1 VVLKR
6 IETSVLHFNG
16 FNSFKTKVRIYNNWR
31 LYMGNKP
38 VVFMVMP
45 FGDNFIAL
53 YNHLKERF
61 KENYIFTNAGDLD
74 NQQNILKDIVEG
86 IGNSNIVISDLTGL
100 NPNVFYELG
109 LAHAMDKKCIIITQD
124 ISELPFDLKSYRAV
138 EYSLLF
144 NKIPELEQELHKLLQ
159 GAIDGSVKFGNPISD
174 YLPDFTITSEKHTI
188 IESPKN
194 ENVTEEDDSES
205 KGFIDFIAEIE
216 ENTNSMTEELTAI
229 SVDMKE
235 MKESVENANS
245 EIERVNNQSG
255 KGGNTASF
263 IRSVCRKLSVSIN
276 GFSNKFS
283 ERIAKIDNCWSSIEN
298 GFLALLEDKHIQS
311 KTNMEAMKSNITALE
326 SLLDEIDTSDT
337 ALDGFKTSME
347 NCLGIE
353 RKLTQAITNLI
364 AKTEEYLSV
373 TDRMSSSIERIC
385 SRSEIVFKELE
396 I

>member
-1 VVLKR
+1 
-6 IETSVLHFNG
+6 
-16 FNSFKTKVRIYNNWR
+16 
-31 LYMGNKP
+31 MGNKP